1 MKPLLFIPHKSFSPE
16 ALSHANLIASK
27 AGTPLHMLYVG
38 KRESHRNVGQEIV
51 KQATKNVSGI
61 EVTSEVAIGDS
72 IEELHKAVV
81 SQKIDLVIIG
91 EKKGN
96 GFLGFFLD
104 PIVSK
109 VIAQS
114 PVPVIEV
121 CHPGEKLKRVLICTG
136 GTDRANDTIE
146 AGSKLANIAGAKA
159 TLLYVT
165 GNVPSMYT
173 GLDQMDETL
182 VEILDTDTPL
192 SRHLHHGA
200 EVMESYDLKAKLEL
214 RHGVASDTILN
225 SAESGDYDLIVL
237 GASRVGNNLRN
248 WLLGNVSKEVIE
260 RTNIPVM
267 VVHIG
272 QSIS

>member
-1 MKPLLFIPHKSFSPE
+1 MKPLLLIPHKSYSPE
-16 ALSHANLIASK
+16 ALSHAKLIAEK
-27 AGTPLHMLYVG
+27 AGSPLHILYVG
-38 KRESHRNVGQEIV
+38 KRERNRTTGQEIV
-51 KQATKNVSGI
+51 EKASETLDGT
-61 EVTSEVAIGDS
+61 EVIGEVAIGDA
-72 IEELHKAVV
+72 IRELHKTA
-81 SQKIDLVIIG
+81 KEHNIDVVIIG
-91 EKKGN
+91 EKKTN
-96 GFLGFFLD
+96 GFFGFLLD
-104 PIVSK
+104 PVVSK

-121 CHPGEKLKRVLICTG
+121 CHPSEKMEKILICTG
-136 GTDRANDTIE
+136 GTERANDAIE
-146 AGSKLANIAGAKA
+146 AGSKMANISGANA

-182 VEILDTDTPL
+182 AEILDTDTPL

-200 EVMESYDLKAKLEL
+200 EVMEKYNLKGTLEL
-214 RHGVASDTILN
+214 RHGVASDTILT
-225 SAESGDYDLIVL
+225 SAESGGYDLIVL

-248 WLLGNVSKEVIE
+248 WLLGNVSKQVIE

-272 QSIS
+272 QSLS